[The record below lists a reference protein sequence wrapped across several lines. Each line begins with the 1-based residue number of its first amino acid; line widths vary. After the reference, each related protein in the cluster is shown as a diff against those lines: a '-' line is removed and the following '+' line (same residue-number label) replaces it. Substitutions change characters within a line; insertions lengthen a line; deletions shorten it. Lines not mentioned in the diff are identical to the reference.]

1 MTPDRPRRPATME
14 DVAIRAGV
22 SRALVSIVFRDA
34 PGASPA
40 NRRRVLAAA
49 EELSYRPDQRARL
62 LGRNRS
68 RTIGVVF
75 GLYHEFHAELVERF
89 YQVTQDSGYE
99 LALGATAPTRGE
111 RQAVQSL
118 IDYRCEALILIG
130 PFLSRRAIEELAREL
145 PVVVMARALRSR
157 AVDVIRTDDVNGAQL
172 AVEHLIGLGH
182 RRIAHA
188 HGQRAPG
195 AAERRNGY
203 RAAMRAAGLEREILL
218 LPGGLTDEDGERAA
232 QHMLSRTSSPTA
244 VTAFNDYCA
253 AGLLATVRKRGV
265 GVPENLSL
273 VGYDDSRIASFAT
286 VGLTTV
292 GQDGYALAECALRR
306 AIARAD
312 STAEPTSEVLVPPR
326 LVVRQTTA
334 RPALDA
340 PVGRSRRSDPPPA
353 SRST

>member
-1 MTPDRPRRPATME
+1 MTSDRPRRPATME

-40 NRRRVLAAA
+40 NRRHVLATA
-49 EELSYRPDQRARL
+49 EELSYRPDPRARL

-75 GLYHEFHAELVERF
+75 GLHHEFHAELVERL

-118 IDYRCEALILIG
+118 IDYRCETLILIG

-157 AVDVIRTDDVNGAQL
+157 AVDVIRTDDVNGARL
-172 AVEHLIGLGH
+172 AVEHLVGLGH

-244 VTAFNDYCA
+244 VTAFNDHCA
-253 AGLLATVRKRGV
+253 AGMLATVRKRGV

-286 VGLTTV
+286 VALTTV
-292 GQDGYALAECALRR
+292 GQDGYALAECALSR

-312 STAEPTSEVLVPPR
+312 STALPTSEVLVPPR

>member
-1 MTPDRPRRPATME
+1 
-14 DVAIRAGV
+14 
-22 SRALVSIVFRDA
+22 
-34 PGASPA
+34 
-40 NRRRVLAAA
+40 
-49 EELSYRPDQRARL
+49 
-62 LGRNRS
+62 
-68 RTIGVVF
+68 
-75 GLYHEFHAELVERF
+75 
-89 YQVTQDSGYE
+89 
-99 LALGATAPTRGE
+99 
-111 RQAVQSL
+111 
-118 IDYRCEALILIG
+118 
-130 PFLSRRAIEELAREL
+130 
-145 PVVVMARALRSR
+145 
-157 AVDVIRTDDVNGAQL
+157 
-172 AVEHLIGLGH
+172 
-182 RRIAHA
+182 
-188 HGQRAPG
+188 
-195 AAERRNGY
+195 
-203 RAAMRAAGLEREILL
+203 MRAAGLEREILL

-244 VTAFNDYCA
+244 VTAFNDHCA
-253 AGLLATVRKRGV
+253 AGLLATVRNRGV

>member
-1 MTPDRPRRPATME
+1 MTSDRSRRPATMD

-75 GLYHEFHAELVERF
+75 GLHHEFHAELVERL
-89 YQVTQDSGYE
+89 YHVTQGSGYE
-99 LALGATAPTRGE
+99 LALGAVAPSRGE

-118 IDYRCEALILIG
+118 IDYRCEAVILIG
-130 PFLSRRAIEELAREL
+130 PFLPRRAIEELARAL

-157 AVDVIRTDDVNGAQL
+157 AVDVIRTDDVNGARL
-172 AVEHLIGLGH
+172 AVDHLVGLGH
-182 RRIAHA
+182 RRIAHV

-195 AAERRNGY
+195 AAERRSGY
-203 RAAMRAAGLEREILL
+203 RAAMRAAGLEPETLL

-232 QHMLSRTSSPTA
+232 QLLLSRTSSSTA
-244 VTAFNDYCA
+244 VTAFNDHCA
-253 AGLLATVRKRGV
+253 AGLLATVRRRGV
-265 GVPENLSL
+265 EVPADLSV

-286 VGLTTV
+286 VALTTV
-292 GQDGYALAECALRR
+292 GQDAKALAECALDR
-306 AIARAD
+306 AVAWAD
-312 STAEPTSEVLVPPR
+312 GTAQQTSEVLVPPR

-334 RPALDA
+334 APEAGSVAYRSAAMSRP
-340 PVGRSRRSDPPPA
+340 
-353 SRST
+353 